1 MKCQPLL
8 TYTLFKSIISRWHNE
23 RSLPYEEAHVLG
35 ICRDCMHG
43 HVRLDGQSPPLR
55 VLSAG
60 GFRKLKVIL
69 TPFAQINPL
78 FRGSHSELRQRYFS
92 SYCGISVSS
101 TSSKLP
107 S

>member
-78 FRGSHSELRQRYFS
+78 FRGSHSELRQRYFL

>member
-8 TYTLFKSIISRWHNE
+8 TYTLFESIIARWHNE

-35 ICRDCMHG
+35 ICRDRMHG

-60 GFRKLKVIL
+60 GFRKLKK
-69 TPFAQINPL
+69 PPL
-78 FRGSHSELRQRYFS
+78 RRSPR
-92 SYCGISVSS
+92 
-101 TSSKLP
+101 
-107 S
+107 

>member
-8 TYTLFKSIISRWHNE
+8 TYTLLKSIIARWHNE

-35 ICRDCMHG
+35 ICRDRMHG

-60 GFRKLKVIL
+60 GFRELKK
-69 TPFAQINPL
+69 PP
-78 FRGSHSELRQRYFS
+78 
-92 SYCGISVSS
+92 SYYLLIAF
-101 TSSKLP
+101 
-107 S
+107 